1 MIQANERRGTVQL
14 RAVDIRETELAKDS
28 KSLLQILLKDRTTK
42 RNIVWASP
50 SYKHLGKYF
59 AENQSIQLKS
69 IIGRYG
75 SMIQPRVEK
84 KKYDQVL
91 RTRRR
96 AEVFTPSWL
105 VDKQVQ
111 IVESELGN
119 LSLEEYIRTCWME
132 LACGEAPYIV
142 TRYDSI
148 TGKVIPLDQR
158 VGFLDRK
165 VQRISQEVDT
175 EEEFIQWSKLAYQ
188 AAYGYE
194 LQGDSLLL
202 ARENLL
208 FTFYEYYE
216 NKFGHEPDI
225 KTGRQIAD
233 IISYNIVQMNGLTKR
248 TPYSADS
255 DAAQLDL
262 FDTVND
268 ETDHGDKFTLIK
280 NWLTKEYV
288 IIDEISKGETEMK
301 FDVVIGN
308 PPYQEET
315 EGQSSS
321 SNPIYNYFMDESFRL
336 ADQVCLVTPARF
348 LFNAGQTPKKWNKER
363 LSDPHFK
370 IPYYEQDSSKVFVNT
385 DIKGGVAIIYRDRN
399 KILGP
404 IDIFITI
411 PELAKLYKTVFKSSN
426 FGESLSKIIYPRTSY
441 KLTKKLHEDY
451 PKVHEYLSCGH
462 DFDLSSNIFERLDFI
477 FFDKKPKDGFEYI
490 RILGRYNNQRMFKW
504 VRKDYIIDHPN
515 LEKYKVFLPKSNGSG
530 AIGEVLSTPLVG
542 EPLVGGTE
550 TFMSFGAFDT
560 KFEAEACLTYIKTKF
575 ARAVL
580 GILKITQ
587 DNSVGV
593 WKFVPLQNFTNK
605 SDIDWTQSIPD
616 IDRQLYAKYKLSQE
630 EIDFIEAKVKAM
642 D

>member
-1 MIQANERRGTVQL
+1 MQL

-165 VQRISQEVDT
+165 VQRISQEVGT

-370 IPYYEQDSSKVFVNT
+370 VPYYEQDSSKVFVNT

-542 EPLVGGTE
+542 EPLVGEPLVGGTE

-587 DNSVGV
+587 DNPVGV

>member
-370 IPYYEQDSSKVFVNT
+370 VPYYEQDSSKVFVNT

-587 DNSVGV
+587 DNPVGV

>member
-288 IIDEISKGETEMK
+288 TIDEISKGETEMK

-370 IPYYEQDSSKVFVNT
+370 VPYYEQDSSKVFVNT

-587 DNSVGV
+587 DNPVGV

>member
-308 PPYQEET
+308 PPYQDNTLGENGT
-315 EGQSSS
+315 YA
-321 SNPIYNYFMDESFRL
+321 PAIYPFFIDESFKIGKK
-336 ADQVCLVTPARF
+336 VCLITPGRY
-348 LFNAGQTPKKWNKER
+348 LFSPGRISKEWHKMI
-363 LSDPHFK
+363 LNDPHYK
-370 IPYYEQDSSKVFVNT
+370 ILWYEQNSAKVFINT
-385 DIKGGVAIIYRDRN
+385 EIKGGVAIGYRDSEKEFN
-399 KILGP
+399 P
-404 IDIFITI
+404 IKVFIPHAPLASIEEKVSKLRQESISTLI
-411 PELAKLYKTVFKSSN
+411 TNPLSHKFSELLKEVHPEIVNIASKT
-426 FGESLSKIIYPRTSY
+426 
-441 KLTKKLHEDY
+441 
-451 PKVHEYLSCGH
+451 
-462 DFDLSSNIFERLDFI
+462 FDLRSNVLDKLNNII
-477 FFDKKPKDGFEYI
+477 FFEECPTDTDVHSYM
-490 RILGRYNNQRMFKW
+490 RILGLFNKKRAYKF
-504 VRKDYIIDHPN
+504 VRRDFINGPDNISG
-515 LEKYKVFLPKSNGSG
+515 YKVFIPESNGSG
-530 AIGEVLSTPLVG
+530 AIGEVLSTPLIG
-542 EPLVGGTE
+542 EPLIGHTQTFISVGNFKE
-550 TFMSFGAFDT
+550 ES
-560 KFEAEACLTYIKTKF
+560 EAQACLKYVKTKF
-575 ARAVL
+575 ARALL
-580 GILKITQ
+580 GILKLTQ
-587 DNSVGV
+587 HNPAPIWD
-593 WKFVPLQNFTNK
+593 KVPLQDFTNK

-616 IDRQLYAKYKLSQE
+616 IDCQLYAKYKLSQE

>member
-1 MIQANERRGTVQL
+1 MQL

-280 NWLTKEYV
+280 NWFIKEYV
-288 IIDEISKGETEMK
+288 TIDEISKGETEMK

-370 IPYYEQDSSKVFVNT
+370 VPYYEQDSSKVFVNT

-587 DNSVGV
+587 DNPVGV

>member
-1 MIQANERRGTVQL
+1 MQL

-370 IPYYEQDSSKVFVNT
+370 VPYYEQDSSKVFVNT

-587 DNSVGV
+587 DNPVGV

>member
-1 MIQANERRGTVQL
+1 MQL

-288 IIDEISKGETEMK
+288 IINEISKGETEMK

-370 IPYYEQDSSKVFVNT
+370 VPYYEQDSSKVFVNT

-587 DNSVGV
+587 DNPVGV

>member
-1 MIQANERRGTVQL
+1 MQL
-14 RAVDIRETELAKDS
+14 RAVDISETELAKDS

-69 IIGRYG
+69 IIGRYR

-208 FTFYEYYE
+208 FTFYEYYD

-255 DAAQLDL
+255 DAEQLDL

-268 ETDHGDKFTLIK
+268 ETDHGDKFTLTK

-315 EGQSSS
+315 EGRSSS
-321 SNPIYNYFMDESFRL
+321 SNPIYNYFMDESFQL

-363 LSDPHFK
+363 LSDPHFNV
-370 IPYYEQDSSKVFVNT
+370 PYYEQDSSKVFVNT

-411 PELAKLYKTVFKSSN
+411 PELAKLYKTVFKSPN

-451 PKVHEYLSCGH
+451 PKVHKYLSCGH
-462 DFDLSSNIFERLDFI
+462 DLDLSSNIFERLDFI

-587 DNSVGV
+587 DNPVGV
-593 WKFVPLQNFTNK
+593 WKFVPLQDFTNK

-630 EIDFIEAKVKAM
+630 EIDFIEAKVRAM

>member
-1 MIQANERRGTVQL
+1 MQL

-288 IIDEISKGETEMK
+288 IIDEISKGETEMR

-370 IPYYEQDSSKVFVNT
+370 VPYYEQDSSKVFVNT

-587 DNSVGV
+587 DNPVGV

>member
-1 MIQANERRGTVQL
+1 MQL

-587 DNSVGV
+587 DNPVGV

>member
-14 RAVDIRETELAKDS
+14 RAVDISETELAKDS

-69 IIGRYG
+69 IIGRYR

-208 FTFYEYYE
+208 FTFYEYYD

-255 DAAQLDL
+255 DAEQLDL

-268 ETDHGDKFTLIK
+268 ETDHGDKFTLTK

-315 EGQSSS
+315 EGRSSS
-321 SNPIYNYFMDESFRL
+321 SNPIYNYFMDESFQL

-363 LSDPHFK
+363 LSDPHFNV
-370 IPYYEQDSSKVFVNT
+370 PYYEQDSSKVFVNT

-411 PELAKLYKTVFKSSN
+411 PELAKLYKTVFKSPN

-462 DFDLSSNIFERLDFI
+462 DLDLSSNIFERLDFI

-587 DNSVGV
+587 DNPVGV
-593 WKFVPLQNFTNK
+593 WKFVPLQDFTNK

-630 EIDFIEAKVKAM
+630 EIDFIEAKVRAM